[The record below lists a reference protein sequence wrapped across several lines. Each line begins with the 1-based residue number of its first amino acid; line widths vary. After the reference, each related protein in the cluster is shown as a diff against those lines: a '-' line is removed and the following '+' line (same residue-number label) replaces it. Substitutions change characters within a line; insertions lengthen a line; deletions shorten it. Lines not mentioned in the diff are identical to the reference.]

1 MYEIDM
7 LEIWWKKEERFTA
20 ISTDIKDICKNH
32 LIFVKVMK
40 VTWNTNDSSVL
51 NTDDRKIIDT
61 ESNIMNEIFSST
73 PRFSL
78 QILNCQT
85 LWQWVMIHKSK
96 HDVHSLSLRNFTRSG
111 IPGVE

>member
-51 NTDDRKIIDT
+51 NTDDRKIID
-61 ESNIMNEIFSST
+61 
-73 PRFSL
+73 
-78 QILNCQT
+78 ILRVT
-85 LWQWVMIHKSK
+85 LWMKFF
-96 HDVHSLSLRNFTRSG
+96 LRHHVFLYKYWTVRRSDNESWYTN
-111 IPGVE
+111 PNTMYTA